1 MKVTAELSLYPFNA
15 DYIAVIKAFIHA
27 VREHGDLDIETT
39 ATSTRISGD
48 YDRVFALVRQELKA
62 SYRNHGK
69 QVLVCKFIPQEDDP
83 NA

>member
-15 DYIAVIKAFIHA
+15 DYIPVIKAFIHA
-27 VREHGDLDIETT
+27 VREHGDLDIETN

-62 SYRNHGK
+62 SYRAHGK
-69 QVLVCKFIPQEDDP
+69 QVLVCKFIPDEDEP
-83 NA
+83 AA

>member
-15 DYIAVIKAFIHA
+15 DYIPVIKAFIHA

-39 ATSTRISGD
+39 ATSTRITGD

-62 SYRNHGK
+62 SFRAHGK
-69 QVLVCKFIPQEDDP
+69 QVLVCKFIPDEGEP
-83 NA
+83 AA

>member
-1 MKVTAELSLYPFNA
+1 MNVTAELSLYPLSE
-15 DYIAVIKAFIHA
+15 DYIPIIKAFIKA

-62 SYRNHGK
+62 SFRAHGK
-69 QVLVCKFIPQEDDP
+69 QVLVSKFIPDEAD
-83 NA
+83 